1 MKKSA
6 IVFISKPNRPAP
18 IGESG
23 ILYWLKSKLFNG
35 FINSFLT
42 ILILYLLVKLL
53 PSLLNWAVWGATW
66 VGNVDVCNASPDT
79 ACWPFIAEKARILF
93 VGVYPG
99 DEIWRPAVGGV
110 ILVLLTIASMAQ
122 KLKGKPLLI
131 SWLLLPIFGYWII
144 GGGLG
149 LEIVDQSRW
158 GGLMLSLLLA
168 IIGIIVSIPLGIL
181 LALGR
186 FYGSSFIKT
195 LCVGIIELIR
205 GVPLVTILFMATI
218 MMPLL
223 LPKDLVINN
232 ILRVQI
238 GMIIFSSAY
247 IAEVLR
253 GGLQAVPKGQ
263 SEAALALGAHPV
275 CVTFLIVL
283 PQALRHVLSPLIGRC
298 IALFKDT
305 SLVIIIGLLDFL
317 GMLKSSSLD
326 TAWLGFETEA
336 YVFGAFVYW
345 VVCYS
350 LSNYG
355 RILESQSNTL
365 HK

>member
-1 MKKSA
+1 MTESA
-6 IVFISKPNRPAP
+6 TIFISKSDRPAP
-18 IGESG
+18 VGQSG

-35 FINSFLT
+35 YINSLLT
-42 ILILYLLVKLL
+42 LFIVFVLIELL
-53 PSLLNWAVWGATW
+53 PGLLHWGLWGATW
-66 VGNVDVCNASPDT
+66 IGNAEVCHASPDT

-99 DEIWRPAVGGV
+99 DEVWRPAIGGI
-110 ILVLLTIASMAQ
+110 ILVLLTIASMTQ
-122 KLKGKPLLI
+122 KLKGKALLTC
-131 SWLLLPIFGYWII
+131 WLLLPIFGYWII

-149 LEIVDQSRW
+149 LEVVDQSRW

-168 IIGIIVSIPLGIL
+168 IIGIIASIPLGIL

-223 LPKDLVINN
+223 LPKDLVIDNM
-232 ILRVQI
+232 LRVQI

-247 IAEVLR
+247 IAEVVR

-263 SEAALALGAHPV
+263 SEAANALGLHPIH
-275 CVTFLIVL
+275 VTFLIVL
-283 PQALRHVLSPLIGRC
+283 PQALRHVLPPLIGRC

-326 TAWLGFETEA
+326 AEWLGFETEA
-336 YVFGAFVYW
+336 YVFGAFAYW
-345 VVCYS
+345 VICYS
-350 LSNYG
+350 LSSYG
-355 RILESQSNTL
+355 RILEAQNNTSQ
-365 HK
+365 K